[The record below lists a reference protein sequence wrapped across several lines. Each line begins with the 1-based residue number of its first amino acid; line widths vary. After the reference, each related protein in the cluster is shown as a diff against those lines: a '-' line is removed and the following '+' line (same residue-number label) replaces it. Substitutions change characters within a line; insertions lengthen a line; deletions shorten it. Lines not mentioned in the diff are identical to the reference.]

1 MKRST
6 LSALVILLAG
16 VGPAAGARADDD
28 GGAEARSETL
38 RSPALGAVA
47 VRLDGHIIG
56 DYIGRI
62 DGLVALDLPAAAPEP
77 GTVLVSQA
85 ASLWNAPLLEVLSP
99 TGYTFHI
106 ATSDADLPWLGE
118 GELERAFA
126 LYYDSPSCGGQA
138 YLPVQS
144 ESGRFSAWALGD
156 GRLRPIKRWVARQGI
171 VFGSPDPA
179 DPTQVYML
187 RRGAAVEHVFL
198 QSLKVITL
206 NASPPAATCFTP
218 PFTPELDAA
227 VRAEPLESDVAGVA
241 GPLGGAITLGR

>member
-28 GGAEARSETL
+28 GGAR
-38 RSPALGAVA
+38 RSPALGAIA

-56 DYIGRI
+56 DYVGRI
-62 DGLVALDLPAAAPEP
+62 DGLVALDLPAAAEP

-106 ATSDADLPWLGE
+106 ATNDSDLPWLGE
-118 GELERAFA
+118 GELERAVA
-126 LYYDSPSCGGQA
+126 LFYDSPGCGGQA

-179 DPTQVYML
+179 DATQVYML

-198 QSLKVITL
+198 QSLKVL
-206 NASPPAATCFTP
+206 SLDASPPAATCFTP
-218 PFTPELDAA
+218 PFTPVLDAA
-227 VRAEPLESDVAGVA
+227 VRAEPLESDVAGVS
-241 GPLGGAITLGR
+241 GPLGGEITLGR